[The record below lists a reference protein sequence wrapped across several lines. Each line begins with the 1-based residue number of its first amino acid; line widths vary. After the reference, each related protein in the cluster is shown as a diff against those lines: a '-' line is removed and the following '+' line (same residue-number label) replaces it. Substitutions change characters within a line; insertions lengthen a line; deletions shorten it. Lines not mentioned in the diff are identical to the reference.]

1 MLGTLYIV
9 STPIGNLKDITLR
22 ALDILK
28 NSDYILAE
36 SSART
41 SKLLHEYN
49 IEKKIVTFN
58 KDNEKKKI
66 SSIKRDL
73 ESGKFI
79 SLVTDAGT
87 PLISD
92 PGYELIRN
100 ASDKYKIIP
109 IPGPSSL
116 TCAISVSKIP
126 MNNFAFVGFLPK
138 KINERKHKIEELAN
152 INLPIVIFESKHRIT
167 SLIKLICEILGD
179 STQIG
184 IMRELTKIHE
194 SIVFDTAKQAL
205 RTISDRNLQGEI
217 VLIVQTSKKES
228 THYDLNEKNIR
239 KLLNKFSP
247 KEVVDILRDYTNLD
261 KRELY
266 KYVLMIRQQL

>member
-1 MLGTLYIV
+1 
-9 STPIGNLKDITLR
+9 
-22 ALDILK
+22 
-28 NSDYILAE
+28 
-36 SSART
+36 
-41 SKLLHEYN
+41 
-49 IEKKIVTFN
+49 
-58 KDNEKKKI
+58 
-66 SSIKRDL
+66 
-73 ESGKFI
+73 
-79 SLVTDAGT
+79 
-87 PLISD
+87 
-92 PGYELIRN
+92 
-100 ASDKYKIIP
+100 
-109 IPGPSSL
+109 
-116 TCAISVSKIP
+116 

-228 THYDLNEKNIR
+228 THYDINEKNIR

>member
-1 MLGTLYIV
+1 M
-9 STPIGNLKDITLR
+9 
-22 ALDILK
+22 
-28 NSDYILAE
+28 
-36 SSART
+36 
-41 SKLLHEYN
+41 
-49 IEKKIVTFN
+49 
-58 KDNEKKKI
+58 
-66 SSIKRDL
+66 
-73 ESGKFI
+73 
-79 SLVTDAGT
+79 
-87 PLISD
+87 
-92 PGYELIRN
+92 
-100 ASDKYKIIP
+100 
-109 IPGPSSL
+109 
-116 TCAISVSKIP
+116 
-126 MNNFAFVGFLPK
+126 
-138 KINERKHKIEELAN
+138 
-152 INLPIVIFESKHRIT
+152 
-167 SLIKLICEILGD
+167 GD

-228 THYDLNEKNIR
+228 THYDINEKNIR